1 MYKVLLVEDETM
13 LRKGMKVMVDFEK
26 CNCIVCGEAEN
37 GEEGIQK
44 IQKLHPEIVITDVKM
59 PIKDGM
65 QMLETTKE
73 EGYSAIIVSGFNDF
87 TYAKQAMK
95 FGACE
100 YLLKP
105 VDPNEMEEALKR
117 AVEQQKMRKAYEK
130 ALNQKQELETLALI
144 QAIQEDKDDLAVAML
159 HYIEDKYQEKIVME
173 DLCKALNYSET
184 LLNRKFKEAYQCT
197 FNDYLNR
204 YRIQKAMELMR
215 KKESTLEEIAIQC
228 GFTNYKY
235 FSTVFRKYI
244 SCSPK
249 EYQKSM

>member
-26 CNCIVCGEAEN
+26 CDCIVCGEAEN
-37 GEEGIQK
+37 GDEGIQK
-44 IQKLHPEIVITDVKM
+44 IQELHPEIVITDVKM

-65 QMLETTKE
+65 QMLETTKD
-73 EGYSAIIVSGFNDF
+73 EGYSAIIVSGYNDF

-105 VDPNEMEEALKR
+105 VDPSEMEEALKR

-144 QAIQEDKDDLAVAML
+144 QAIQEDKDDLAMAML